1 MRRVCKVHTVERK
14 PAKRLL
20 MEFELCCAPVKEEP
34 HIEQLVMMSGDSKTA
49 QYAELVG
56 EFYL

>member
-1 MRRVCKVHTVERK
+1 
-14 PAKRLL
+14 
-20 MEFELCCAPVKEEP
+20 MEFELCCAPVKAEP